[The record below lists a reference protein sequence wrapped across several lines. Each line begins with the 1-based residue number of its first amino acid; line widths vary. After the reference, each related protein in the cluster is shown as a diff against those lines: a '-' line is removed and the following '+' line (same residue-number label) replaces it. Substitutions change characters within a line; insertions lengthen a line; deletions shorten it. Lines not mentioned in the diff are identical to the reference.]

1 MSGSAAA
8 STFTMPSEAEHL
20 LRLRQWLRAELESF
34 GVDRAGQS
42 ALLLAVGELCANS
55 IKHAY
60 EGRGGQPITV
70 SVRGHEDRLIIEVE
84 DFGRPFDAG
93 RYVEPDL
100 DTFPDHG
107 LGLHLVRSIADS
119 VSIDVQRARGT
130 RWTLVKYR
138 PGHGPDPRMPGDG
151 PRPRS

>member
-8 STFTMPSEAEHL
+8 GTFTMPSEAEHL
-20 LRLRQWLRAELESF
+20 LRLRQWLRAELRSL
-34 GVDRAGQS
+34 GVDQAGQ
-42 ALLLAVGELCANS
+42 ATLLLAVGELCANS

-60 EGRGGQPITV
+60 EGRGAQPIIV

-84 DFGRPFDAG
+84 DFGRPFDPG

-107 LGLHLVRSIADS
+107 LGLHLVRTIADS
-119 VSIDVQRARGT
+119 VSVDVQRARGT

-138 PGHGPDPRMPGDG
+138 HSRGIAPPRPGDG
-151 PRPRS
+151 PRPQS